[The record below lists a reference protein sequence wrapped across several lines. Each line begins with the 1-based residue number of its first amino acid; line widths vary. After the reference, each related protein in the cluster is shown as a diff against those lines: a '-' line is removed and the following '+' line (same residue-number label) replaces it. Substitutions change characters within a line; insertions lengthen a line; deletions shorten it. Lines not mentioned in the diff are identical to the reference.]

1 MIKFAKSPFPESA
14 VKKSRPNSPSKFQKK
29 NLKLAEP
36 DSSSSEDEKIVI
48 KKPQGVKDKG
58 GCTKSKG
65 IGAFQIG
72 GLSALKK
79 FSTESQIVENAKKYI
94 QPT

>member
-1 MIKFAKSPFPESA
+1 MVKFAKSPFPESI
-14 VKKSRPNSPSKFQKK
+14 VKKSRPNSPSKFQKN

-48 KKPQGVKDKG
+48 KKPVELKGKG
-58 GCTKSKG
+58 GLIKPKG